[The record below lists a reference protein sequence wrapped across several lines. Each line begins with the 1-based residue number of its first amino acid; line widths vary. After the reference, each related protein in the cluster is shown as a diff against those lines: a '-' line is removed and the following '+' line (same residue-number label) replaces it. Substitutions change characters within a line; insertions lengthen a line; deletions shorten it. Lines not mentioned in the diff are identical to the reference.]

1 MSQYFLTTYH
11 QSALVAAQILPQT
24 TTKLLHFF
32 YHFLRFQL
40 NMPPPIGIYLYKLE
54 RYFVFVINFSPFK
67 YVNSI
72 DKLRGLQDLFVENDR
87 YLADYG

>member
-1 MSQYFLTTYH
+1 MSQYFLTTCH
-11 QSALVAAQILPQT
+11 QSALLAAKILPQT
-24 TTKLLHFF
+24 TSKLLIFF

-40 NMPPPIGIYLYKLE
+40 NMSPPIGIYLYKLE

-72 DKLRGLQDLFVENDR
+72 DKLPGLQDLSVENDR